1 MNPAEVSR
9 SQAGSG
15 TITAV
20 RVVCADG
27 TPRIVNA
34 RIPAGIKDKQ
44 SIRLSQAKWP
54 AGINWPAEGI
64 TIPVR
69 VRDRRLAHSLVAVT
83 VLAGA
88 IAQAWVYAAA
98 VAAAWALIL
107 FCLQY
112 ARTHAPEGR
121 APAAPGRL
129 WSLWMKL
136 DEGPVFFLLIGA
148 YLFTC
153 LLLSWRSTGTPAGTP
168 GPGSCANIPAT
179 CWTAGRCRPI

>member
-1 MNPAEVSR
+1 MNPVEVSR
-9 SQAGSG
+9 SQARSG

-44 SIRLSQAKWP
+44 SIKLSQAKLP
-54 AGINWPAEGI
+54 AGINWPAECI

-69 VRDRRLAHSLVAVT
+69 VRDRRPAHSLLAVT

-88 IAQAWVYAAA
+88 IAQAWVYTAA

-112 ARTHAPEGR
+112 ARTHAPKR
-121 APAAPGRL
+121 TTTRQPA
-129 WSLWMKL
+129 
-136 DEGPVFFLLIGA
+136 
-148 YLFTC
+148 
-153 LLLSWRSTGTPAGTP
+153 RS
-168 GPGSCANIPAT
+168 SRN
-179 CWTAGRCRPI
+179 